1 MIAFAPLSRETIDK
15 VVEKF
20 VLELEAQLADRD
32 VTFELAAEATRWLG
46 QKGYDDAFGARPLAR
61 VIQENIKK
69 PLADEILFG
78 KLKEGGTV
86 RVLLDREADKLAFE
100 FVTNADAKPKAP
112 ASKGKK
118 KPAAKEDV

>member
-1 MIAFAPLSRETIDK
+1 

-32 VTFELAAEATRWLG
+32 VTFDLTPEATRWLG
-46 QKGYDDAFGARPLAR
+46 EKGYDDAFGARPLAR
-61 VIQENIKK
+61 VIQDNIKK

-86 RVLLDREADKLAFE
+86 RVLLDREKDKLAFE
-100 FVTNADAKPKAP
+100 FVPATEAKPRPPK
-112 ASKGKK
+112 SKK
-118 KPAAKEDV
+118 AKENIEK